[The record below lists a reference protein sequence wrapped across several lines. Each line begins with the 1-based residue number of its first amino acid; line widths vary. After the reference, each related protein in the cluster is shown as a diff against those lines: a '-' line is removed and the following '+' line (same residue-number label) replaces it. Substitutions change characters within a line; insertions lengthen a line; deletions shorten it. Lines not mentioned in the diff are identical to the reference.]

1 MMTQV
6 QCVTCGQAGEPITD
20 PLFMGKL
27 EAEIKSKV
35 CKPCWKKWESM
46 RVMVINEYQIN
57 LGDESGRELV
67 KKQMKAFL
75 KLDGEQAGNAG
86 FSDATFQID
95 NADHQRAFASHKQSP
110 SFVDSALGGRTDGDG
125 PQISG
130 HFGGR
135 ALT

>member
-1 MMTQV
+1 MTEV

-46 RVMVINEYQIN
+46 RVMVINEYQVN

-75 KLDGEQAGNAG
+75 KLDGEQAVECVVQT
-86 FSDATFQID
+86 DRTIL
-95 NADHQRAFASHKQSP
+95 
-110 SFVDSALGGRTDGDG
+110 ALA
-125 PQISG
+125 PLI
-130 HFGGR
+130 HAC
-135 ALT
+135 ALP

>member
-1 MMTQV
+1 MKSYKGQSAEVTGCPSLSWIEGGVTISPEVGFIFFILRRVEIVMTQV

-46 RVMVINEYQIN
+46 RVMVINEYQVN

-75 KLDGEQAGNAG
+75 KLDGEQADTSKLDQNY
-86 FSDATFQID
+86 
-95 NADHQRAFASHKQSP
+95 RPQS
-110 SFVDSALGGRTDGDG
+110 
-125 PQISG
+125 
-130 HFGGR
+130 
-135 ALT
+135 